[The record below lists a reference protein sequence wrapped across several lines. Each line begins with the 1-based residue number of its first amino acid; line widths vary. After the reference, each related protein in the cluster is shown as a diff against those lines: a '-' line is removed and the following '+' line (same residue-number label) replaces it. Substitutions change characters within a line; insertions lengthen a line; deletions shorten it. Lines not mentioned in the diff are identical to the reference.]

1 MHKLLNGHKAS
12 GQLTQLPEQVRG
24 HDSQSQSDPLLS
36 PSILCGHSKKTSLH
50 ELPVNR
56 LPAAKDRKRHRKKGR
71 EERRGPQEGRV
82 EEVNEYTRPLFSLL
96 LKWRREQNLP
106 S

>member
-1 MHKLLNGHKAS
+1 MQRLLNSHKAS
-12 GQLTQLPEQVRG
+12 GQLAQFPEQVGG

-36 PSILCGHSKKTSLH
+36 PGVLLWPFNKKTSLH

-71 EERRGPQEGRV
+71 EEEGGGTGG
-82 EEVNEYTRPLFSLL
+82 EGGGGE
-96 LKWRREQNLP
+96 
-106 S
+106 